1 MSDPVNTMENVSTNP
16 PDLSS
21 NDDIPTLERRDSETG
36 ANFKR
41 SIYALPVEVQV
52 VIGTA
57 TLTIS
62 DLLRLK
68 PDQVLELNKTID
80 EPVDLCIDNRII
92 ARGELVETEPGNGS
106 LGLKITQIVDISED
120 LL

>member
-1 MSDPVNTMENVSTNP
+1 MTDTAQTLDKDST
-16 PDLSS
+16 SKIGS
-21 NDDIPTLERRDSETG
+21 EKMDDIPNVERRDAEDG
-36 ANFKR
+36 ATYKR
-41 SIYALPVEVQV
+41 SIYALPVDVQI

-62 DLLRLK
+62 ELLRL
-68 PDQVLELNKTID
+68 DAGAVIELDKTVND
-80 EPVDLCIDNRII
+80 PVDLCIDNRVI
-92 ARGELVETEPGNGS
+92 ARGELVEAEPGTGT

>member
-1 MSDPVNTMENVSTNP
+1 MIETANNIDAAKNAKIEGENK
-16 PDLSS
+16 DE
-21 NDDIPTLERRDSETG
+21 IPTVERRDMESG
-36 ANFKR
+36 ANYKR

-57 TLTIS
+57 MMTIS
-62 DLLRLK
+62 DLLRLEAE
-68 PDQVLELNKTID
+68 QIIELDKTIND
-80 EPVDLCIDNRII
+80 PVDLCIDNRII
-92 ARGELVETEPGNGS
+92 ARGELVEIEPLGGA

>member
-1 MSDPVNTMENVSTNP
+1 MSDPVDKVDKAKNQKAADRLTEE
-16 PDLSS
+16 
-21 NDDIPTLERRDSETG
+21 IPTLERRDTETG
-36 ANFKR
+36 ANYKR

-62 DLLRLK
+62 DLLRLEV
-68 PDQVLELNKTID
+68 DQILELDKTVND
-80 EPVDLCIDNRII
+80 PVDLCIDNRVI
-92 ARGELVETEPGNGS
+92 ARGELVETEPGSGA
-106 LGLKITQIVDISED
+106 LALKITQIVDISED